1 MKPSSLTWLPTLW
14 LALWWSHLSAGLEL
28 EIQSDESLK
37 KAASSAA
44 WSMMSTYKANETDNP
59 GKLEGT
65 WWEAAGMFLH
75 LIQYYH
81 VTGDDTYNKD
91 TTEGMQEQSGEDQ
104 DYRPKSE
111 LAWLGNDDQMFWGV
125 AAITA
130 AELKYPEDPKG
141 ASWLALAQAVFNTQ
155 KPAWDPAACGGG
167 LRWQMHSVK
176 PGYDLKNSISNG
188 GLFQI
193 AARLARYTS
202 DDEYVEWA
210 NKIWDWSVSVPLIND
225 ETWYVADS
233 TSTKDG
239 CKSAGREQ
247 WTYTYGTY
255 LIGSAYMYNHT
266 KDEKWLKRV
275 NGLLD
280 ATLDQFWPQKY
291 FGYNPKGETLIEVG
305 CEKPGNCDN
314 NMKTYKG
321 LLGSWLAFVARVVPT
336 TRDRITPKLEGAA
349 RAAAKSCTGSKHNEC
364 GMRWYEDKYDGNGG
378 MEQDMSALS
387 MFTANLIL
395 RMDDDPVTSKTGGDS
410 KSDKNAGM
418 VNHDDDDKDK
428 LKPITAG
435 DKAGAAIVTF
445 VMCGGS
451 LALAGWVFWGE
462 FF

>member
-1 MKPSSLTWLPTLW
+1 
-14 LALWWSHLSAGLEL
+14 
-28 EIQSDESLK
+28 
-37 KAASSAA
+37 
-44 WSMMSTYKANETDNP
+44 
-59 GKLEGT
+59 
-65 WWEAAGMFLH
+65 
-75 LIQYYH
+75 
-81 VTGDDTYNKD
+81 
-91 TTEGMQEQSGEDQ
+91 
-104 DYRPKSE
+104 
-111 LAWLGNDDQMFWGV
+111 MFWGV

-141 ASWLALAQAVFNTQ
+141 ASWLSLAQAVFNTQ

-202 DDEYVEWA
+202 DKEYVEWA
-210 NKIWDWSVSVPLIND
+210 EKIWDWSVSVPLIND
-225 ETWYVADS
+225 KTWDVDDS

-239 CKSAGREQ
+239 CKTAGREQ
-247 WTYTYGTY
+247 WTYNYGTY
-255 LIGSAYMYNHT
+255 LIGSAYMYNHVIPLLVCPGTAGKEYTNGRTQT
-266 KDEKWLKRV
+266 KDEKWMRRV

-280 ATLDQFWPQKY
+280 KTLDKFWPQQY

-321 LLGSWLAFVARVVPT
+321 LLGSWLAFVARVAPT
-336 TRDRITPKLEGAA
+336 TRDRITKKLEGAA
-349 RAAAKSCTGSKHNEC
+349 RAAAKSCTGSKHDEC
-364 GMRWYEDKYDGNGG
+364 GMRWYENKFDGNGG

-387 MFTANLIL
+387 MFTANLML
-395 RMDDDPVTSKTGGDS
+395 RMDNDPVTSKTGGNS

-418 VNHDDDDKDK
+418 VKHDDDDDDK

-445 VMCGGS
+445 VICGGS
-451 LALAGWVFWGE
+451 LGLAGWLFWGE